1 MTEKIPKERYKSYRA
16 SPIVIKFPIDI
27 DDKEYDALRT
37 YLYELFPVSMIERY
51 APKVVIAIVPE
62 GMVPEAKYIEQ
73 SFVGADITV
82 DVDNYDIYI
91 EKRK

>member
-1 MTEKIPKERYKSYRA
+1 
-16 SPIVIKFPIDI
+16 
-27 DDKEYDALRT
+27 
-37 YLYELFPVSMIERY
+37 MIERY

-62 GMVPEAKYIEQ
+62 GMVPEAKYIKQ
-73 SFVGADITV
+73 SFVDADITI